1 MVLCSWAGRM
11 CSCELAF
18 NGSWKGLYC
27 QSGLPFTNFPRVFGK
42 PVRNAVWEPDR
53 LLVLHPTCFLME
65 SIPKRGVPS
74 LTLMN
79 TPLQKG
85 ALITSDTPYTVLK
98 IWVVIWAL
106 PWNGTVR
113 ESGIWRLLLHHPSSL
128 LTKVKF
134 WTWGLIM
141 NFSCWVRKQPSRYQ
155 LLSITLLAEQ
165 RAKFSLGSFTKV
177 LDVCRFLGYFIWLV
191 WCLTHS
197 LRSVAATPAPTSCSK
212 KGLNWKKEK
221 KI

>member
-1 MVLCSWAGRM
+1 
-11 CSCELAF
+11 
-18 NGSWKGLYC
+18 
-27 QSGLPFTNFPRVFGK
+27 
-42 PVRNAVWEPDR
+42 
-53 LLVLHPTCFLME
+53 
-65 SIPKRGVPS
+65 
-74 LTLMN
+74 MN

-106 PWNGTVR
+106 PWNGTVW
-113 ESGIWRLLLHHPSSL
+113 ESGIWRLLWHHPSSL
-128 LTKVKF
+128 LTEVKF

-212 KGLNWKKEK
+212 KGLNWKKAKKKK
-221 KI
+221 KINTRLRSYSFPLENTVLHTLDKKVWILSLSCPGPGIKVLPLLWPESSLNRTNPTLLLPS